1 MTPQAH
7 DQGAGLPAG
16 NLLGLDHFTLRTSRL
31 EQTVEFFTRVIGLSD
46 GPRPAFRFPGR
57 WLYVGAHP
65 VLHLVAVTADDRQ
78 LHAYLGEQEGADG
91 SGCVDHI
98 SLRGTHLAET
108 QQHLLSLGQT
118 FRERIVPQ
126 IGEHQLFL
134 EDPNGVTIEL
144 IFPYRPEN
152 AVLGEAMPRPD
163 IG

>member
-1 MTPQAH
+1 VSRLAQN
-7 DQGAGLPAG
+7 QGAGLPAG
-16 NLLGLDHFTLRTSRL
+16 NILGLDHFTLRTSRL
-31 EQTVEFFTRVIGLSD
+31 EETVEFFTRVIGLSD

-65 VLHLVAVTADDRQ
+65 VLHLVAVTTDDRQ
-78 LHAYLGEQEGADG
+78 LQDYLGEQDSADG

-98 SLRGTHLAET
+98 SLRGTHLPEM
-108 QQHLLSLGQT
+108 QQHLLSLGRT

-152 AVLGEAMPRPD
+152 AVLGESMPRPD
-163 IG
+163 ID

>member
-1 MTPQAH
+1 MSRQA
-7 DQGAGLPAG
+7 QGQRAGLPAG
-16 NLLGLDHFTLRTSRL
+16 NLLGLDHFTLRTARL
-31 EQTVEFFTRVIGLSD
+31 EETTEFFTRVIGLSN

-65 VLHLVAVTADDRQ
+65 VLHLVAVTDDDRQ
-78 LHAYLGEQEGADG
+78 LQAYLGKQQSANG

-98 SLRGTHLAET
+98 SLRGTQLSEM
-108 QQHLLSLGQT
+108 QQHLLSLGQA

>member
-1 MTPQAH
+1 VSRLAQN
-7 DQGAGLPAG
+7 QGAGLPAG
-16 NLLGLDHFTLRTSRL
+16 NILGLDHFTLRT
-31 EQTVEFFTRVIGLSD
+31 TRVIGLSD

-65 VLHLVAVTADDRQ
+65 VLHLVAVTTDDRQ
-78 LHAYLGEQEGADG
+78 LQDYLGEQDSADG

-98 SLRGTHLAET
+98 SLRGTHLPEM
-108 QQHLLSLGQT
+108 QQHLLSLGRT

-152 AVLGEAMPRPD
+152 AVLGESMPRPNID
-163 IG
+163 